1 MRKKSER
8 SDRRSR
14 DPDDAPEITQE
25 WIDGANLYHGKK
37 LIRRGAGA
45 SPPSVTEI
53 RERLARRP
61 AVMTR
66 IAAAEVLRRERKRR

>member
-8 SDRRSR
+8 SGRTSH

-25 WIDGANLYHGKK
+25 WIDGADLYHGKK

-45 SPPSVTEI
+45 STPSVAEI
-53 RERLARRP
+53 RERLARRST
-61 AVMTR
+61 VTTR
-66 IAAAEVLRRERKRR
+66 ISAAEILQRERNKR

>member
-1 MRKKSER
+1 MRTKSER
-8 SDRRSR
+8 SGQA
-14 DPDDAPEITQE
+14 PDDAPEITQV
-25 WIDGANLYHGKK
+25 WIDGAHLYHGKK
-37 LIRRGAGA
+37 LIRRGTDA
-45 SPPSVTEI
+45 SPSVVEI

>member
-1 MRKKSER
+1 MTQM
-8 SDRRSR
+8 
-14 DPDDAPEITQE
+14 PPPEITQE

-37 LIRRGAGA
+37 LIQRGAGA
-45 SPPSVTEI
+45 SPSVTEF

-66 IAAAEVLRRERKRR
+66 IAPAEVLRRERKRR